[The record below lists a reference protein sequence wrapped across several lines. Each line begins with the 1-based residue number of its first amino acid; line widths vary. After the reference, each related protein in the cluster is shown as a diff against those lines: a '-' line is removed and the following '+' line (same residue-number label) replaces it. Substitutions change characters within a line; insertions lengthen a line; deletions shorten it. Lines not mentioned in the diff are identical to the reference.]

1 MKLFSEKKVLRDMLG
16 KVRLSIGWRKNKPST
31 NPFYTLLILPHSC
44 TRFRKLQVS
53 RGFMLCMAG
62 LLAVALVAGLG
73 APHLF
78 FKVISQATDV
88 DKLVQDNRRLREST
102 ASFES
107 ALAEISERLDGFEER
122 SERMAALL
130 GVEELTSGQP
140 SGGPGEGSASSGR
153 GQTLFDQELEA
164 VRKRASYLDRSLE
177 QLDEAFQERLRF
189 LSSTPSIMPV
199 QGWFSH
205 GFGWRKDPMTG
216 KRQFHR
222 GIDIVA
228 DSGTPIRAPADG
240 VITRTARVADY
251 GKMIDMSH
259 GFGYSTRYGHM
270 SEILVREG
278 QKVRRGDVIGRI
290 GSTGR
295 STGPHL
301 HYEVF
306 RDGRRVNP
314 WKYLGQKGR

>member
-1 MKLFSEKKVLRDMLG
+1 MKSFSKYKVLTEMFG
-16 KVRLSIGWRKNKPST
+16 KVRLSVGWRRKSSSKPC
-31 NPFYTLLILPHSC
+31 YTLLILPHSRN
-44 TRFRKLQVS
+44 RFHKLQVS
-53 RGFMLCMAG
+53 RGFLLCIAA
-62 LLAVALVAGLG
+62 LLAGALLAGLG

-78 FKVISQATDV
+78 FKVRSQASDV
-88 DKLVQDNRRLREST
+88 DQLVRDNQRLRAST
-102 ASFES
+102 AQYES
-107 ALAEISERLDGFEER
+107 ELSDISERLEGFEQK
-122 SERMAALL
+122 SERMAAVL
-130 GVEELTSGQP
+130 GVEGLPSGQP
-140 SGGPGEGSASSGR
+140 SGGPGEGPAVSGR
-153 GQTLFDQELEA
+153 GLTLFDQELDA
-164 VRKRASYLDRSLE
+164 VRKRTSALDQSME

-216 KRQFHR
+216 KRAFHR
-222 GIDIVA
+222 GVDIVA

-240 VITRTARVADY
+240 VITRTARVSDY

-270 SEILVREG
+270 SEILVRTG
-278 QKVRRGDVIGRI
+278 QRVRRGDIIGRV

>member
-1 MKLFSEKKVLRDMLG
+1 MKPRSFKKVLEKMLG
-16 KVRLSIGWRKNKPST
+16 KVRLSIGWRRKSSSR
-31 NPFYTLLILPHSC
+31 PFYTLLILPHAHN
-44 TRFRKLQVS
+44 RFRKLQVS
-53 RGFMLCMAG
+53 RGFMLCMAVLVAAA
-62 LLAVALVAGLG
+62 LLAGLG

-78 FKVISQATDV
+78 FKVLSQASV
-88 DKLVQDNRRLREST
+88 VERLVRDNQRLREST
-102 ASFES
+102 AQFES
-107 ALAEISERLDGFEER
+107 TLTDITERLDGFEDR
-122 SERMAALL
+122 SERIAALL
-130 GVEELTSGQP
+130 GVEELPSSQP
-140 SGGPGEGSASSGR
+140 SGGGGEGSAPNGR
-153 GQTLFDQELEA
+153 GMTLFDQELDA
-164 VRKRASYLDRSLE
+164 VRTRTSVLNQSLE

-199 QGWFSH
+199 QGWFST
-205 GFGWRKDPMTG
+205 GFGWRKDPITG

-240 VITRTARVADY
+240 VITRTARVSDY
-251 GKMIDMSH
+251 GKMVDMSH

-270 SEILVREG
+270 SEILVRNG
-278 QKVRRGDVIGRI
+278 QRVRRGDVIGRV

-295 STGPHL
+295 STGPHV

>member
-1 MKLFSEKKVLRDMLG
+1 VLKPKHLIKVLEQMLG
-16 KVRLSIGWRKNKPST
+16 KVRLSIGWRKRSSSK
-31 NPFYTLLILPHSC
+31 PFYTLLILPHS
-44 TRFRKLQVS
+44 RSRLHKLQVS
-53 RGFMLCMAG
+53 RAFLFCMTA
-62 LLAVALVAGLG
+62 LLAVALLG

-78 FKVISQATDV
+78 FKVRSQASDV
-88 DKLVQDNRRLREST
+88 DQLVRDNQRLRAST
-102 ASFES
+102 VQFES
-107 ALAEISERLDGFEER
+107 ALSDISERLDGFEQR
-122 SERMAALL
+122 SERIAAVL
-130 GVEELTSGQP
+130 GVDELPSGQP
-140 SGGPGEGSASSGR
+140 SGGPGEAPVASGR
-153 GQTLFDQELEA
+153 GLTLFDQELDA
-164 VRKRASYLDRSLE
+164 VRKRTSALDQSME

-205 GFGWRKDPMTG
+205 GFGWRKDPLTG
-216 KRQFHR
+216 KRAFHR
-222 GIDIVA
+222 GVDIVA

-240 VITRTARVADY
+240 VITRTARVSDY

-270 SEILVREG
+270 SEILVRTG
-278 QKVRRGDVIGRI
+278 QRVRRGDIIGRV

>member
-1 MKLFSEKKVLRDMLG
+1 MNSLSNKKVLANMLG
-16 KVRLSIGWRKNKPST
+16 KFRLSVGWCKKPSSK
-31 NPFYTLLILPHSC
+31 PFYTLLILPHSRN
-44 TRFRKLQVS
+44 RFHKLQVS
-53 RGFMLCMAG
+53 RGFLLSMAVLVATA
-62 LLAVALVAGLG
+62 LLAVLG

-78 FKVISQATDV
+78 FKVLSQATVV
-88 DKLVQDNRRLREST
+88 DQLVQDNQRLREST
-102 ASFES
+102 ARFES
-107 ALAEISERLDGFEER
+107 TLVDISERLNGFEDR
-122 SERMAALL
+122 SERMAAVL
-130 GVEELTSGQP
+130 GVEELPLSQP
-140 SGGPGEGSASSGR
+140 SGGGGDGSAPHSR
-153 GQTLFDQELEA
+153 GLTLFDQELEA
-164 VRKRASYLDRSLE
+164 VRDRTSVLNQSLE

-216 KRQFHR
+216 KRAFHR
-222 GIDIVA
+222 GMDIVA
-228 DSGTPIRAPADG
+228 DAGTPIRAPADG

-251 GKMIDMSH
+251 GKMVDMSH

-270 SEILVREG
+270 SEILVRNG
-278 QKVRRGDVIGRI
+278 QRVRRGDVIGRI